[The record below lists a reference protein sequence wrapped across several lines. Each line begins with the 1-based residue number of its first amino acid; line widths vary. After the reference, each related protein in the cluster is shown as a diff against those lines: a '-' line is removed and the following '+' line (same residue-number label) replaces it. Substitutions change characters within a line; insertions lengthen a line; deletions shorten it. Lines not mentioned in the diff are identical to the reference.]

1 MIGQSISHYRVLEK
15 LGGGG
20 MGVVYRAE
28 DTKLGRHVAL
38 KFLPEEL
45 ARDPQ
50 ALERF
55 QREARSASALNH
67 PHICTIY
74 EIGEHAGQ
82 PFIAME
88 LLEGETLRQRLTRGA
103 LRTEEILELG
113 GEIAD
118 ALDAAHAK
126 GIIHRDIKPAN
137 IFVTRR
143 GQAKVLDFGLAKL
156 AVAEAHPGVS
166 VMATADV
173 QEQHLTSPGTAVGT
187 AAYMSP
193 EQARGEELDARTDL
207 FSFGAV
213 LYEMCTGKQAFRGT
227 TSAVIFNAIL
237 SGVPESPVRL
247 NPQLP
252 DELERILNKLLE
264 KDRELR
270 CQTAAEV
277 RADLKRMKRDTD
289 SGRAASVSS
298 AGVAPAPP
306 AEQDSLFRTLASR
319 FRFTPHRWWELH
331 QLFVTFIYAPLALYL
346 AVRSSVTI
354 STSLNTALAANWH
367 GWQGI
372 LQAFRAPDAFW
383 FNLGLPFFLVMV
395 LLLSLSI
402 VARLYLVCLA
412 AFLPARLLAQV
423 RWIHSALNVVYIVVA
438 VQLVFAGFLVIR
450 VNATKLL
457 FGAELAALGLATF
470 LAVIFIEPEI
480 VRAAFPQ
487 VYTTAPVPVAQLR
500 RLWLWPAAIAAVV
513 LLAAV
518 FPWRRDDREAAPVW
532 DVSPLTSFLG
542 LEWLPSWSPDGSFVA
557 YAHNAKGSMDIF
569 VMPAAGGDPV
579 QITQSSFDETL
590 PRWSPDGQSLAFLAD
605 HGSGSDIYLVPPLGG
620 TPRKLA
626 ETRFPFLE
634 KTLDAVRAMGAVP
647 WSPDSKVLLFS
658 RLEADGKI
666 AVWKTTVASQQEM
679 QLTQPGP
686 GVADFGA
693 SWSFDG
699 SMIVFE
705 RSKAGKSSLWML
717 PAAGGEPQP
726 LLEDEFHNN
735 QPAWSSDG
743 KRVVFVS
750 KRGGGENLWEIDVQS
765 RRLRRLTTGQGRDM
779 APVVGRDG
787 QLAYSPFSHQ
797 VDLQVVNVPDGSEER
812 LTFNTADNFGARVS
826 PNGQQIVY
834 HSNRSGN
841 LELWLLDR
849 KTGSE
854 RQLTNHPRNDLLP
867 DWSPDGREIVF
878 FSNRDGDAHLWVI
891 QLETGALRRLTEQ
904 SIPLP
909 GGSGTTLSSP
919 PRWSPDGKLI
929 GYLAPSPEGS
939 ALWVIDP
946 QGRNSRARLFGV
958 LRFDWYLDSHRVVFT
973 RQDPAR
979 RGPVEMVAVNLES
992 GEEVILARGPNAEL
1006 VSAPDGSA
1014 ILYCYAPSHFNMQL
1028 NVLHLAPLGT
1038 PGGLPRAVGGPQPLT
1053 RPAGASHV
1061 HTGGWAPDGKWVVA
1075 TRDVD
1080 QGDLFVIKNYR

>member
-1 MIGQSISHYRVLEK
+1 MIGQTISHYHVLEK

-28 DTKLGRHVAL
+28 DTKLGRQVAL

-45 ARDPQ
+45 AKDAQ

-88 LLEGETLRQRLTRGA
+88 LLEGETLRQRLARGP
-103 LRTEEILELG
+103 LRTEEILDLG
-113 GEIAD
+113 SEIAD

-126 GIIHRDIKPAN
+126 GIIQRDIKPAN
-137 IFVTRR
+137 LFLTGR
-143 GQAKVLDFGLAKL
+143 GQAKILDFGLAKL
-156 AVAEAHPGVS
+156 AKEEGFAGAS
-166 VMATADV
+166 KMATADV
-173 QEQHLTSPGTAVGT
+173 REQHLTSPGTAVGT

-193 EQARGEELDARTDL
+193 EQARGEELDPRTDL

-213 LYEMCTGKQAFRGT
+213 LYEMSTGKQAFSGNT
-227 TSAVIFNAIL
+227 TAVLHDAIL
-237 SGVPESPVRL
+237 NRAPTLSTRL
-247 NPQLP
+247 NPELP
-252 DELERILNKLLE
+252 PDLERIICKALE
-264 KDRELR
+264 KDREVR
-270 CQTAAEV
+270 FQSAAEL
-277 RADLKRMKRDTD
+277 RADLKRLKRDT
-289 SGRAASVSS
+289 SS
-298 AGVAPAPP
+298 ARMATAQAGVVPAATAPRRR
-306 AEQDSLFRTLASR
+306 LG
-319 FRFTPHRWWELH
+319 W
-331 QLFVTFIYAPLALYL
+331 
-346 AVRSSVTI
+346 AVAGGV
-354 STSLNTALAANWH
+354 
-367 GWQGI
+367 
-372 LQAFRAPDAFW
+372 
-383 FNLGLPFFLVMV
+383 V
-395 LLLSLSI
+395 LL
-402 VARLYLVCLA
+402 
-412 AFLPARLLAQV
+412 
-423 RWIHSALNVVYIVVA
+423 
-438 VQLVFAGFLVIR
+438 G
-450 VNATKLL
+450 
-457 FGAELAALGLATF
+457 
-470 LAVIFIEPEI
+470 
-480 VRAAFPQ
+480 
-487 VYTTAPVPVAQLR
+487 
-500 RLWLWPAAIAAVV
+500 

-518 FPWRRDDREAAPVW
+518 FLWRRESQEPTPAW
-532 DVSPLTSFLG
+532 DVKPLTSFLG
-542 LEWLPSWSPDGSFVA
+542 LEWLPSWSPDGGFIA

-579 QITQSSFDETL
+579 QITQTPLDETL

-634 KTLDAVRAMGAVP
+634 RTFDAVRAMGAVP
-647 WSPDSKVLLFS
+647 WSPDSKELLFS
-658 RLEADGKI
+658 RLETDGKI
-666 AVWKTTVASQQEM
+666 AIWKTTVASRQEL

-686 GVADFGA
+686 GVADLGA

-699 SMIVFE
+699 STIVFE
-705 RSKAGKSSLWML
+705 RSKAGKSSLWTL

-726 LLEDEFHNN
+726 LLEDEFQNN

-750 KRGGGENLWEIDVQS
+750 KRGGGENLWEFEVKS

-797 VDLQVVNVPDGSEER
+797 VDLQVVNVPGGTEER

-826 PNGQQIVY
+826 PDGQQIVY

-849 KTGSE
+849 KTKAE

-891 QLETGALRRLTEQ
+891 HVETGALRRLTEQ

-909 GGSGTTLSSP
+909 GGSGTTLSTP

-929 GYLAPSPEGS
+929 GYIAPSPKGS

-946 QGRNSRARLFGV
+946 HGKNSQARLFGV

-979 RGPVEMVAVNLES
+979 RGPVEMVTVNLES
-992 GEEVILARGPNAEL
+992 GEEVILTKGPNAEL
-1006 VSAPDGSA
+1006 VSAPDGRA
-1014 ILYCYAPSHFNMQL
+1014 ILYCYAPSHFDMQL
-1028 NVLHLAPLGT
+1028 NVLRLAPLGT
-1038 PGGLPRAVGGPQPLT
+1038 PGGLPRAVGAPQPLT
-1053 RPAGASHV
+1053 LPTGPSHV
-1061 HTGGWAPDGKWVVA
+1061 HTGGWAPDGRWVVA

-1080 QGDLFVIKNYR
+1080 QGDLFVIQNYR